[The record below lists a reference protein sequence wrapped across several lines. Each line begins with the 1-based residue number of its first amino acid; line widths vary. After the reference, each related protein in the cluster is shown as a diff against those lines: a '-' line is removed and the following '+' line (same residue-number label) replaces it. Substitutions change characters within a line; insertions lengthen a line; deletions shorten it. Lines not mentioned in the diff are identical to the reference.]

1 MRCGIAMGLEKM
13 TSVTHKEDLIARL
26 NKVLSAELAGVDSH
40 LGAML
45 TSDTR
50 LVREVGEYLKSGQ
63 GKRLRP
69 ILTILAARMMGYTG
83 DDHVKM
89 GAALEMLHTASLL
102 HDDVIDCAPLRR
114 GSATVNA
121 RWGDDVAIL
130 IADYL
135 YAEAFNLAHDA
146 LSSDVVRLLCKVT
159 AQMTEGEL
167 FQIEKR
173 DVFLTREDYLR
184 IVRSKT
190 AYLFSACTTLG
201 GLLARADEEEIRLL
215 ASYGMNFGIAFQVTD
230 DTLDMAAAAVDTGK
244 QHGADIRNGKQTLP
258 LILTLA
264 AANEADRNELATIWK
279 SGRDPELIMGM
290 IRKYHGIENA
300 LEEAR
305 TFATSA
311 ATQLE
316 TLPSGSARDFL
327 QEISEYVISRTT

>member
-1 MRCGIAMGLEKM
+1 M
-13 TSVTHKEDLIARL
+13 TSVTHKEDLIVRL
-26 NKVLSAELAGVDSH
+26 NKFLAKDLLGVDQH

-50 LVREVGEYLKSGQ
+50 LVREVGDYLKTGQ

-83 DDHVKM
+83 KDHVKM
-89 GAALEMLHTASLL
+89 GAALELLHTATLL

-114 GSATVNA
+114 GVPTVNA
-121 RWGDDVAIL
+121 KWGDDVAIL

-159 AQMTEGEL
+159 AQMAEGEL

-201 GLLARADEEEIRLL
+201 GLLARADEEETRLL
-215 ASYGMNFGIAFQVTD
+215 AGYGMNFGIAFQITD
-230 DTLDMAAAAVDTGK
+230 DTLDMAASAVDTGK

-258 LILTLA
+258 LILALSA
-264 AANEADRNELATIWK
+264 ASDADRAELTAVWK

-311 ATQLE
+311 AAQLE
-316 TLPSGSARDFL
+316 TLPGGTTRDFL
-327 QEISEYVISRTT
+327 QEISEYVINRTT